1 MRLIIPAAGMG
12 FRLSGAAQIPKFL
25 VPLQG
30 RPLISHILRIASATG
45 LFSQTVIILGP
56 YYEAVLDTI
65 EGLLSRIEWQSDM
78 EVVCIRNPK
87 FETTNN
93 VYSLYLA
100 REYLEGNIVIHNCD
114 VLVSLESFAK
124 LASKNAESAAWVLA
138 ERMSPVP
145 QEETKIVA
153 SSHDGVAEIGEEIS
167 SSVGQGR
174 YVGVCSFSSG
184 ASNVFR
190 NEIESFFERG
200 ELGVFYTK
208 AIKAL
213 ARRGMLRVVWTE
225 GLPWLE
231 IDTLEDLQLYA
242 PKVNEIVSRI
252 HASAGKTARTI
263 SLE

>member
-12 FRLSGAAQIPKFL
+12 IRLAGAAHLPKLL

-45 LFSQTVIILGP
+45 LFSQAVIVLGP

-65 EGLLSRIEWQSDM
+65 KGLVSRVEWQTDM
-78 EVVCIRNPK
+78 EVVCIRNSK

-114 VLVSLESFAK
+114 VLVSPESFAR
-124 LASKNAESAAWVLA
+124 LASKNDASTAWVLA

-153 SSHDGVAEIGEEIS
+153 SSYDKVTEFGEEINS
-167 SSVGQGR
+167 NVGQGR

-184 ASNVFR
+184 ASHVFR
-190 NEIESFFERG
+190 NEIETIFERG

-208 AIKAL
+208 AIRAL
-213 ARRGMLRVVWTE
+213 ARRDMLRVLWTE

-231 IDTLEDLQLYA
+231 IDTLEDLQLNA
-242 PKVNEIVSRI
+242 PKFNEIVSRI
-252 HASAGKTARTI
+252 HVSAGTTARLR
-263 SLE
+263 SVE